1 MSTHAAHASSR
12 LITPVLIGGSII
24 LLINFALRASFG
36 MFQIPVAETFGWPRA
51 EFSLAIAIQNLA
63 WGIGQPLFGALAE
76 RWGDRWAII
85 LGAALYSFGLLMTA
99 MATTPEAM
107 QMWEIAVGFGIA
119 GTGFGVI
126 LAIVGRAASE
136 ENRSLALGIAT
147 AAGSPGQV
155 IGAPLA
161 EGLLSIMP
169 WTQVFMVFAGLV
181 LTTLLFLPL
190 LKSRAPASRTELEES
205 MGTVLKRAFTD
216 PSYLMIFAG
225 FFSCGYQLAFITA
238 HFPAM
243 VTEMCGPIA
252 PDSGL
257 AALGI
262 TTTSALGAVA
272 ISVIGLTNIV
282 GSILSG
288 WLGKR
293 YSRKY
298 LLAGIYTLRTLIA
311 AWFILTPI
319 TPATVLIFSL
329 GMGSLWLATVPLTSG
344 LVAYIYGLRYM
355 GTLYGFVFLSHQ
367 LGSFMGV
374 WLGGRLYDAYGDYTI
389 VWWVGVGVGAFSA
402 LIHLPV
408 REVPALLRREPRTA
422 PA

>member
-1 MSTHAAHASSR
+1 MSQSR
-12 LITPVLIGGSII
+12 LFTPVLIGGSII

-36 MFQIPVAETFGWPRA
+36 VFQIPIAQEFGWPRT

-63 WGIGQPLFGALAE
+63 WGIGQPIFGAFGE
-76 RWGDRWAII
+76 RFGDRWSII
-85 LGAALYSFGLLMTA
+85 IGAFLYSAGLILTA
-99 MATTPEAM
+99 HASSPATM
-107 QMWEIAVGFGIA
+107 QLLEIMVGFGIA

-126 LAIVGRAASE
+126 LAIIGRAASD
-136 ENRSLALGIAT
+136 ENRSLALGIGT
-147 AAGSPGQV
+147 AAGSAGQV
-155 IGAPLA
+155 FGAPLA
-161 EGLLSIMP
+161 EGLLAHYP
-169 WTQVFMVFAGLV
+169 WQTVFIIFGVIV
-181 LTTLLFLPL
+181 LACLLFLPL
-190 LKSRAPASRTELEES
+190 LGKTKPATRSELEDS

-225 FFSCGYQLAFITA
+225 FFSCGYQLGFITA

-243 VTEMCGPIA
+243 ITEYCGPIA
-252 PDSGL
+252 AGSML
-257 AALGI
+257 AGLGI

-272 ISVIGLTNIV
+272 ISMIGLANIG

-293 YSRKY
+293 YTKKY
-298 LLAGIYTLRTLIA
+298 LLAGIYLLRTIA
-311 AWFILTPI
+311 SAAFILTPM
-319 TPATVLIFSL
+319 TPATVILFSL
-329 GMGSLWLATVPLTSG
+329 VMGALWLATVPLTSG

-367 LGSFMGV
+367 LGSFLGV
-374 WLGGRLYDAYGDYTI
+374 WLGGKMYDLYGNYTL

-408 REVPALLRREPRTA
+408 REA
-422 PA
+422 PARLATAA